1 MHKFLTYEG
10 KTFGEDLIPGPKTH
24 LVIGNNGS
32 YIREGFPFQVRSNV
46 YLPTNGLCQRL
57 WSKNS

>member
-10 KTFGEDLIPGPKTH
+10 KTFDEDLIPGAKTH

-32 YIREGFPFQVRSNV
+32 YVRAGLPFQVRSNV
-46 YLPTNGLCQRL
+46 YNTN
-57 WSKNS
+57 